1 MAVTSTA
8 LSEDTPII
16 EALRAASQIEPM
28 VPVCRE
34 WLEASLTGT
43 NHSGN
48 LVRVPQPTLSIYWDA
63 TDRQFCGK
71 PKFGRTLLVTHF
83 AGRRST
89 GPVSVEDLDDAAKL
103 LAERVWKAINRKR
116 MDLIKVHD
124 MGEDARVL
132 DNQIHTSLDYIT
144 GTILPTT
151 LEMTGNL
158 DIHDAIVRC
167 ALKIEADNSRQ
178 RAGQVRRLQQPSDL
192 KIEAYNSRQRA
203 LLTHPWVQQQIQA
216 YYQAMLDM
224 LREDVS
230 RFVDLYTAR
239 DLYPLVDRFGKERIA
254 KALLKSNVG
263 FSFGGVRHGVS
274 KAALGH
280 YSEDK
285 IARGRFV
292 EVVILVSAIVGGTE
306 NRVVDQMRDYK
317 PLQDWLRARPELC
330 EFWAEHLDTADYFEM
345 ALRVA
350 PWLFHGRAIL
360 WEGHYRSQSME
371 ALISLM
377 KKPPADFDPA
387 QVTIVIAGATTQSL
401 ARGGFGLDLYGLLG
415 ALDINGAK
423 ILMSGFAYD
432 IWLAMV
438 KHGLLSDAV
447 SAMNLKIKE
456 RVTIVTTTVIE
467 SFKDKWI
474 VATDNL
480 QGL

>member
-48 LVRVPQPTLSIYWDA
+48 LVRVPQPTLSLYWDA

-103 LAERVWKAINRKR
+103 LAERVWRAINRKR

-144 GTILPTT
+144 GAILPSS

-167 ALKIEADNSRQ
+167 ALKIY
-178 RAGQVRRLQQPSDL
+178 
-192 KIEAYNSRQRA
+192 AYNSKQRD
-203 LLTHPWVQQQIQA
+203 LLTHPWVQQQVQA

-224 LREDVS
+224 LREDGA
-230 RFVDLYTAR
+230 RFADTYTAR
-239 DLYPLVDRFGKERIA
+239 DLYPLIDRFGKERIA

-263 FSFGGVRHGVS
+263 FSFGGMRHGVS

-280 YSEDK
+280 YSDDK
-285 IARGRFV
+285 INRGRFV
-292 EVVILVSAIVGGTE
+292 EVITLASGILGGTE
-306 NRVVDQMRDYK
+306 NRVSDDMRTYK
-317 PLQDWLRARPELC
+317 PLQDWLSDRPQLC
-330 EFWAEHLDTADYFEM
+330 EFLANNLDDSDYFEL

-360 WEGHYRSQSME
+360 WETYCRSQRMELLLSM
-371 ALISLM
+371 M
-377 KKPPADFDPA
+377 KNPPAGFDPA
-387 QVTIVIAGATTQSL
+387 KVTIVIAGATKQSL
-401 ARGGFGLDLYGLLG
+401 NRGSLGLDLYGLLG
-415 ALDINGAK
+415 ALDAQGAK
-423 ILMSGFAYD
+423 ILMSGFAHD
-432 IWLAMV
+432 VWIALL
-438 KHGLLSDAV
+438 KSGLLSEQV
-447 SAMNLKIKE
+447 SVVNYKIKE
-456 RVTIVTTTVIE
+456 RAQIVTSSVIE
-467 SFKDKWI
+467 SFGNKSI
-474 VATDNL
+474 VATDSL
-480 QGL
+480 GL

>member
-34 WLEASLTGT
+34 WLERSLAGS
-43 NHSGN
+43 NHSGGFI
-48 LVRVPQPTLSIYWDA
+48 RVKQPKLSLYWDA
-63 TDRQFCGK
+63 TDRRFCGE

-144 GTILPTT
+144 GAILPTT

-167 ALKIEADNSRQ
+167 ALKIEA
-178 RAGQVRRLQQPSDL
+178 
-192 KIEAYNSRQRA
+192 YNSRQRA
-203 LLTHPWVQQQIQA
+203 LLTHPWVQQQVQA
-216 YYQAMLDM
+216 YYKAMLDM
-224 LREDVS
+224 LREDGA
-230 RFVDLYTAR
+230 RFAENYTAR

-263 FSFGGVRHGVS
+263 FSFGGMRHGVS

-280 YSEDK
+280 YSEDQ
-285 IARGRFV
+285 INRGRFV
-292 EVVILVSAIVGGTE
+292 EVITLVSAILGGTE
-306 NRVVDQMRDYK
+306 NRVSEDMRDYK
-317 PLQDWLRARPELC
+317 PLQDWLNNRPHVC
-330 EFWAEHLDTADYFEM
+330 EYLANNLDDSDYFEL

-360 WEGHYRSQSME
+360 WETYYRSQRMELLLSM
-371 ALISLM
+371 M
-377 KKPPADFDPA
+377 KNPPAGFDPA
-387 QVTIVIAGATTQSL
+387 QVTIVIAGATRQSL
-401 ARGGFGLDLYGLLG
+401 NRGSFGLDLFGLLG
-415 ALDINGAK
+415 ALDANGAK
-423 ILMSGFAYD
+423 ILMSGFAHD
-432 IWLAMV
+432 VWMALL
-438 KHGLLSDAV
+438 KSGLLSEQV
-447 SAMNLKIKE
+447 SVMNYKIKE
-456 RVTIVTTTVIE
+456 KARIVTSSVIE
-467 SFKDKWI
+467 SFGNKSI
-474 VATDNL
+474 VATDSL
-480 QGL
+480 GL

>member
-48 LVRVPQPTLSIYWDA
+48 LVRVPQPTLSLYWDA

-103 LAERVWKAINRKR
+103 LAERVWRAINRKR

-144 GTILPTT
+144 GAILPSS

-167 ALKIEADNSRQ
+167 ALKIY
-178 RAGQVRRLQQPSDL
+178 
-192 KIEAYNSRQRA
+192 AYNSKQRD
-203 LLTHPWVQQQIQA
+203 LLTHPWVQQQVQA

-224 LREDVS
+224 LREDGA
-230 RFVDLYTAR
+230 RFADTYTAR
-239 DLYPLVDRFGKERIA
+239 DLYPLIDRFGKERIA

-263 FSFGGVRHGVS
+263 FSFGGMRHGVS

-280 YSEDK
+280 YSDDK
-285 IARGRFV
+285 INRGRFV
-292 EVVILVSAIVGGTE
+292 EVITLASGILGGTE
-306 NRVVDQMRDYK
+306 NRVSDDMRTYK
-317 PLQDWLRARPELC
+317 PLQDWLSDRPQLC
-330 EFWAEHLDTADYFEM
+330 EFLANNLDDSDYFEL

-360 WEGHYRSQSME
+360 WETYCRSQRMELLLSM
-371 ALISLM
+371 M
-377 KKPPADFDPA
+377 KNPPAGFDPA
-387 QVTIVIAGATTQSL
+387 KVTIVIAGATRQSL
-401 ARGGFGLDLYGLLG
+401 NRGSFGLDLYGLLG
-415 ALDINGAK
+415 ALDAKGAK
-423 ILMSGFAYD
+423 ILMSGLAHD
-432 IWLAMV
+432 IWMALL
-438 KHGLLSDAV
+438 KSGLLSEQV
-447 SAMNLKIKE
+447 FVMNYKVKE
-456 RVTIVTTTVIE
+456 RAQLVTSSVIE
-467 SFKDKWI
+467 SFGNKSI
-474 VATDNL
+474 VATDSL
-480 QGL
+480 GI

>member
-48 LVRVPQPTLSIYWDA
+48 LVRVPQPTLSLYWDA

-103 LAERVWKAINRKR
+103 LAERVWRAINRKR

-144 GTILPTT
+144 GAILPSS

-167 ALKIEADNSRQ
+167 ALKIY
-178 RAGQVRRLQQPSDL
+178 
-192 KIEAYNSRQRA
+192 AYNSKQRD
-203 LLTHPWVQQQIQA
+203 LLTHPWVQQQVQA

-224 LREDVS
+224 LREDGA
-230 RFVDLYTAR
+230 RFADTYTAR
-239 DLYPLVDRFGKERIA
+239 DLYPLIDRFGKERIA

-263 FSFGGVRHGVS
+263 FSFGGMRHGVS
-274 KAALGH
+274 RAALGH
-280 YSEDK
+280 YSDDK
-285 IARGRFV
+285 INRGRFV
-292 EVVILVSAIVGGTE
+292 EVITLASGILGGTE
-306 NRVVDQMRDYK
+306 NRVSDDMRTYK
-317 PLQDWLRARPELC
+317 PLQDWLKNRPQLC
-330 EFWAEHLDTADYFEM
+330 EYLANNLDDSDYFEL
-345 ALRVA
+345 AIRVA

-360 WEGHYRSQSME
+360 WETYYRSHHME
-371 ALISLM
+371 LLITMM
-377 KKPPADFDPA
+377 KNPPAGFDPA
-387 QVTIVIAGATTQSL
+387 QVTIVIAGATRQSL
-401 ARGGFGLDLYGLLG
+401 NRGSFGLDLSGLLG
-415 ALDINGAK
+415 ALEAQGAK
-423 ILMSGFAYD
+423 ILMSGLAHD
-432 IWLAMV
+432 IWMALL
-438 KHGLLSDAV
+438 KSGLLSEQV
-447 SAMNLKIKE
+447 FVMNYKVKE
-456 RVTIVTTTVIE
+456 RAQLVTSSVIE
-467 SFKDKWI
+467 SFGNKSI
-474 VATDNL
+474 VATDSL
-480 QGL
+480 GI

>member
-1 MAVTSTA
+1 MAVSSTA
-8 LSEDTPII
+8 LSESTPIL

-43 NHSGN
+43 NHSGGFI
-48 LVRVPQPTLSIYWDA
+48 RVPQPTLSLYWDA
-63 TDRQFCGK
+63 TDHRFCGE

-89 GPVSVEDLDDAAKL
+89 GPLSVEDLDDAAKL
-103 LAERVWKAINRKR
+103 LAERVWRAINRKR

-124 MGEDARVL
+124 MGEDARAL
-132 DNQIHTSLDYIT
+132 DNKIHTSLDYIT
-144 GTILPTT
+144 GVVLPST
-151 LEMTGNL
+151 LEQPGYS
-158 DIHDAIVRC
+158 DVHDHIVEC
-167 ALKIEADNSRQ
+167 ALKIY
-178 RAGQVRRLQQPSDL
+178 
-192 KIEAYNSRQRA
+192 AYNSNQRV
-203 LLTHPWVQQQIQA
+203 LLSHPWVQKRVEA
-216 YYQAMLDM
+216 HYRGMLDM
-224 LREDVS
+224 LREQPEV
-230 RFVDLYTAR
+230 FVDSYTAR
-239 DLYPLVDRFGKERIA
+239 DLYPLVDRFGKERVA
-254 KALLKSNVG
+254 KALLKTNVG
-263 FSFGGVRHGVS
+263 FSFGGSMHGVS
-274 KAALGH
+274 RAALGH

-292 EVVILVSAIVGGTE
+292 EVITLVSAIVGGTE
-306 NRVVDQMRDYK
+306 NRVSDDMRDYK

-330 EFWAEHLDTADYFEM
+330 EFWAEQLDTADYFEM

-371 ALISLM
+371 ALIGLM

-438 KHGLLSDAV
+438 KHGLLSEAV

-467 SFKDKWI
+467 SFKDKMI
-474 VATDNL
+474 VAADIL
-480 QGL
+480 QGI

>member
-48 LVRVPQPTLSIYWDA
+48 LVRVPQPTLSLYWDA

-103 LAERVWKAINRKR
+103 LAERVWRAINRKR

-144 GTILPTT
+144 GAILPSS

-167 ALKIEADNSRQ
+167 ALKIY
-178 RAGQVRRLQQPSDL
+178 
-192 KIEAYNSRQRA
+192 AYNSKQRD
-203 LLTHPWVQQQIQA
+203 LLTHPWVQQQVQA

-224 LREDVS
+224 LREDGA
-230 RFVDLYTAR
+230 RFADTYTAR
-239 DLYPLVDRFGKERIA
+239 DLYPLIDRFGKERIA

-263 FSFGGVRHGVS
+263 FSFGGMRHGVS

-280 YSEDK
+280 YSDDK
-285 IARGRFV
+285 INRGRFV
-292 EVVILVSAIVGGTE
+292 EVITLASGILGGTE
-306 NRVVDQMRDYK
+306 NRVSDDMRTYK
-317 PLQDWLRARPELC
+317 PLQDWLNDRPEVC
-330 EFWAEHLDTADYFEM
+330 EFLANNLDDSDYFEL

-360 WEGHYRSQSME
+360 WETYCRSQRME
-371 ALISLM
+371 LLLTMM
-377 KKPPADFDPA
+377 KNPPAGLDPA
-387 QVTIVIAGATTQSL
+387 QVTIVIAGATRQSL
-401 ARGGFGLDLYGLLG
+401 NRGTFGLDLHGLLG
-415 ALDINGAK
+415 ALDAQGAK
-423 ILMSGFAYD
+423 ILMSGFAHD
-432 IWLAMV
+432 VWMALL
-438 KHGLLSDAV
+438 KSGLLSEQV
-447 SAMNLKIKE
+447 FIVNHKVKE
-456 RVTIVTTTVIE
+456 RAQIVKSSVIE
-467 SFKDKWI
+467 SFGNKSI
-474 VATDNL
+474 VATDSL
-480 QGL
+480 GI

>member
-71 PKFGRTLLVTHF
+71 PNFGRTLLVTHF

-124 MGEDARVL
+124 MGEDVRVL

-144 GTILPTT
+144 GVLLPMT
-151 LEMTGNL
+151 LEMPGYS

-167 ALKIEADNSRQ
+167 ALKIEA
-178 RAGQVRRLQQPSDL
+178 
-192 KIEAYNSRQRA
+192 YNSKQRA
-203 LLTHPWVQQQIQA
+203 LLTHPWVQQQVQA

-224 LREDVS
+224 LREDGA
-230 RFVDLYTAR
+230 RFAENYTAR

-263 FSFGGVRHGVS
+263 FSFRGMRHGVS

-330 EFWAEHLDTADYFEM
+330 EFWAEQLDTADYFEM

>member
-1 MAVTSTA
+1 M
-8 LSEDTPII
+8 
-16 EALRAASQIEPM
+16 
-28 VPVCRE
+28 
-34 WLEASLTGT
+34 
-43 NHSGN
+43 
-48 LVRVPQPTLSIYWDA
+48 
-63 TDRQFCGK
+63 
-71 PKFGRTLLVTHF
+71 
-83 AGRRST
+83 
-89 GPVSVEDLDDAAKL
+89 
-103 LAERVWKAINRKR
+103 
-116 MDLIKVHD
+116 
-124 MGEDARVL
+124 
-132 DNQIHTSLDYIT
+132 
-144 GTILPTT
+144 T
-151 LEMTGNL
+151 LEMPGYS
-158 DIHDAIVRC
+158 DIHKAIVDC
-167 ALKIEADNSRQ
+167 ALKIY
-178 RAGQVRRLQQPSDL
+178 
-192 KIEAYNSRQRA
+192 AYNSDQRA
-203 LLTHPWVQQQIQA
+203 LLSHPWVQKCVDA
-216 YYQAMLDM
+216 HYRDMLTM
-224 LREDVS
+224 LREDGS

-239 DLYPLVDRFGKERIA
+239 DLYPLATRFGKERVA
-254 KALLKSNVG
+254 KALLKANVG
-263 FSFGGVRHGVS
+263 FSYGGSMHGVS
-274 KAALGH
+274 RAALGH

-330 EFWAEHLDTADYFEM
+330 EFWAEQLDTADYFEM

-467 SFKDKWI
+467 SFKDKRI
-474 VATDNL
+474 VAADSL
-480 QGL
+480 QGI

>member
-48 LVRVPQPTLSIYWDA
+48 LVRVPQPTLSLYWDA

-103 LAERVWKAINRKR
+103 LAERVWRAINRKR

-144 GTILPTT
+144 GAILPSS

-167 ALKIEADNSRQ
+167 ALKIY
-178 RAGQVRRLQQPSDL
+178 
-192 KIEAYNSRQRA
+192 AYNSKQRD
-203 LLTHPWVQQQIQA
+203 LLTHPWVQQQVQA

-224 LREDVS
+224 LREDGA
-230 RFVDLYTAR
+230 RFADTYTAR
-239 DLYPLVDRFGKERIA
+239 DLYPLIDHFGKERIA

-263 FSFGGVRHGVS
+263 FSFGGMRHGVS

-280 YSEDK
+280 YSDDK
-285 IARGRFV
+285 INRGRFV
-292 EVVILVSAIVGGTE
+292 EVITLASGILGGTE
-306 NRVVDQMRDYK
+306 NRVSDDMRTYK
-317 PLQDWLRARPELC
+317 PLQDWLSDRPQLC
-330 EFWAEHLDTADYFEM
+330 EFLANNLDDSDYFEL

-360 WEGHYRSQSME
+360 WETYCRSQRMELLLSM
-371 ALISLM
+371 M
-377 KKPPADFDPA
+377 KNPPAGFDPA
-387 QVTIVIAGATTQSL
+387 KVTIVIAGATRQSL
-401 ARGGFGLDLYGLLG
+401 NRGTFGLDLFGLLG
-415 ALDINGAK
+415 ALDAKGAT
-423 ILMSGFAYD
+423 ILMSGVAHD
-432 IWLAMV
+432 VWMALL
-438 KHGLLSDAV
+438 KSGLLSEQV
-447 SAMNLKIKE
+447 SAVNYKIKE
-456 RVTIVTTTVIE
+456 RAQIVTSSVIE
-467 SFKDKWI
+467 SFGDKNI
-474 VATDNL
+474 VATDSL
-480 QGL
+480 GL

>member
-71 PKFGRTLLVTHF
+71 PNFGRTLLVTHF

-124 MGEDARVL
+124 MGEDVRVL
-132 DNQIHTSLDYIT
+132 NNQIHTSLDYIT
-144 GTILPTT
+144 GVLLPMT
-151 LEMTGNL
+151 LEMPGYS
-158 DIHDAIVRC
+158 DIHYAIVRC
-167 ALKIEADNSRQ
+167 ALKIEA
-178 RAGQVRRLQQPSDL
+178 
-192 KIEAYNSRQRA
+192 YNSKQRA
-203 LLTHPWVQQQIQA
+203 LLTHPWVQQQVQA

-224 LREDVS
+224 LREDGA
-230 RFVDLYTAR
+230 RFAENYTAR

-263 FSFGGVRHGVS
+263 FSFRGMRHGVS

-330 EFWAEHLDTADYFEM
+330 EFWAEQLDTADYFEM

>member
-144 GTILPTT
+144 GVLLPMT
-151 LEMTGNL
+151 LEMPGYS

-167 ALKIEADNSRQ
+167 ALKIEA
-178 RAGQVRRLQQPSDL
+178 
-192 KIEAYNSRQRA
+192 YNSKQRA
-203 LLTHPWVQQQIQA
+203 LLTHPWVQQQVQA

-224 LREDVS
+224 LREDGA
-230 RFVDLYTAR
+230 RFAENYTAR

-263 FSFGGVRHGVS
+263 FSFRGMRHGVS

-330 EFWAEHLDTADYFEM
+330 EFWAEQLDTADYFEM

>member
-48 LVRVPQPTLSIYWDA
+48 LVRVPQPTLSLYWDA

-103 LAERVWKAINRKR
+103 LAERVWRAINRKR

-144 GTILPTT
+144 GAILPSS

-167 ALKIEADNSRQ
+167 ALKIY
-178 RAGQVRRLQQPSDL
+178 
-192 KIEAYNSRQRA
+192 AYNSKQRD
-203 LLTHPWVQQQIQA
+203 LLTHPWVQQQVQA

-224 LREDVS
+224 LREDGA
-230 RFVDLYTAR
+230 RFADTYTAR
-239 DLYPLVDRFGKERIA
+239 DLYPLIDRFGKERIA

-263 FSFGGVRHGVS
+263 FSFGGMRHGVS

-280 YSEDK
+280 YSDDK
-285 IARGRFV
+285 INRGRFV
-292 EVVILVSAIVGGTE
+292 EVITLASGILGGTE
-306 NRVVDQMRDYK
+306 NRVSDDMRTYK
-317 PLQDWLRARPELC
+317 PLQDWLSDRPQLC
-330 EFWAEHLDTADYFEM
+330 EFLANNLDDSDYFEL

-360 WEGHYRSQSME
+360 WETYCRSQRMELLLSM
-371 ALISLM
+371 M
-377 KKPPADFDPA
+377 KNPPAGFDPA
-387 QVTIVIAGATTQSL
+387 KVTIVIAGATRQSL
-401 ARGGFGLDLYGLLG
+401 NRGSLGLDLYGLLG
-415 ALDINGAK
+415 ALDAQGAK
-423 ILMSGFAYD
+423 ILMSGFAHD
-432 IWLAMV
+432 VWIALL
-438 KHGLLSDAV
+438 KSGLLSEQV
-447 SAMNLKIKE
+447 SVVNYKIKE
-456 RVTIVTTTVIE
+456 RAQIVTSSVIE
-467 SFKDKWI
+467 SFGNKSI
-474 VATDNL
+474 VATDSL
-480 QGL
+480 GL

>member
-48 LVRVPQPTLSIYWDA
+48 LVRVPQPTLSLYWDA
-63 TDRQFCGK
+63 KDRQFCSK
-71 PKFGRTLLVTHF
+71 PKFGRTMLVTHF

-144 GTILPTT
+144 GAILPSS

-167 ALKIEADNSRQ
+167 ALKIEA
-178 RAGQVRRLQQPSDL
+178 
-192 KIEAYNSRQRA
+192 YNSKQRA
-203 LLTHPWVQQQIQA
+203 LLTHPWVQQQVQA
-216 YYQAMLDM
+216 YYKAMLDM
-224 LREDVS
+224 LREDGA
-230 RFVDLYTAR
+230 RFAENYTAR

-254 KALLKSNVG
+254 KSLLKSNVG
-263 FSFGGVRHGVS
+263 FSFGGMRHGVS
-274 KAALGH
+274 RAALGH
-280 YSEDK
+280 YSDDK
-285 IARGRFV
+285 INRGRFV
-292 EVVILVSAIVGGTE
+292 EVITLVSAILGGTE
-306 NRVVDQMRDYK
+306 NRVSDDMRTYK
-317 PLQDWLRARPELC
+317 PLQDWLNNRPQVC
-330 EFWAEHLDTADYFEM
+330 EYLANNLDDSDYFEF

-360 WEGHYRSQSME
+360 WETYCRSQRME
-371 ALISLM
+371 LLLTMM
-377 KKPPADFDPA
+377 KNPPAGFDPA
-387 QVTIVIAGATTQSL
+387 QVTIVIAGATRQSL
-401 ARGGFGLDLYGLLG
+401 NRGTFGLDLYGLLG
-415 ALDINGAK
+415 ALDAQGAK
-423 ILMSGFAYD
+423 ILMSGFAHD
-432 IWLAMV
+432 VWMALL
-438 KHGLLSDAV
+438 KSGLLSEQV
-447 SAMNLKIKE
+447 SVLNYKVKE
-456 RVTIVTTTVIE
+456 RAQIVTSRVIE
-467 SFKDKWI
+467 SFGNKSI
-474 VATDNL
+474 VATDSL
-480 QGL
+480 GL

>member
-48 LVRVPQPTLSIYWDA
+48 LVRVPQPTLSLYWDA

-144 GTILPTT
+144 GVLLPMT
-151 LEMTGNL
+151 LEMPGYS

-167 ALKIEADNSRQ
+167 ALKIEA
-178 RAGQVRRLQQPSDL
+178 
-192 KIEAYNSRQRA
+192 YNSKQRA
-203 LLTHPWVQQQIQA
+203 LLTHPWVQQQVQA

-224 LREDVS
+224 LREDGA
-230 RFVDLYTAR
+230 RFAENYTAR

-263 FSFGGVRHGVS
+263 FSFGGMRHGVS

-330 EFWAEHLDTADYFEM
+330 EFWAEQLDTADYFEM

-360 WEGHYRSQSME
+360 WEGHYRSHSME

>member
-144 GTILPTT
+144 GVLLPMT
-151 LEMTGNL
+151 LEMPGYS

-167 ALKIEADNSRQ
+167 ALKIEA
-178 RAGQVRRLQQPSDL
+178 
-192 KIEAYNSRQRA
+192 YNSKQRA
-203 LLTHPWVQQQIQA
+203 LLTHPWVQQQVQA

-224 LREDVS
+224 LREDGA
-230 RFVDLYTAR
+230 RFAENYTAR

-263 FSFGGVRHGVS
+263 FSFRGMRHGVS

-330 EFWAEHLDTADYFEM
+330 EFWAEQLDTADYFEM

-387 QVTIVIAGATTQSL
+387 QVTIVIADATTQSL

>member
-48 LVRVPQPTLSIYWDA
+48 LVRVPQPTLSLYWDA

-103 LAERVWKAINRKR
+103 LAERVWRAINRKR

-144 GTILPTT
+144 GAILPSS

-167 ALKIEADNSRQ
+167 ALKIY
-178 RAGQVRRLQQPSDL
+178 
-192 KIEAYNSRQRA
+192 AYNSKQRD
-203 LLTHPWVQQQIQA
+203 LLTHPWVQQQVQA

-224 LREDVS
+224 LREDGA
-230 RFVDLYTAR
+230 RFADTYTAR
-239 DLYPLVDRFGKERIA
+239 DLYPLIDRFGKERIA

-263 FSFGGVRHGVS
+263 FSFGGMRHGVS

-280 YSEDK
+280 YSDDK
-285 IARGRFV
+285 INRGRFV
-292 EVVILVSAIVGGTE
+292 EVITLASGILGGTE
-306 NRVVDQMRDYK
+306 NRVSDDMRTYK
-317 PLQDWLRARPELC
+317 PLQDWLSDRPQLC
-330 EFWAEHLDTADYFEM
+330 EFLANNLDDSDYFEL

-360 WEGHYRSQSME
+360 WETYCRSQRMELLLSM
-371 ALISLM
+371 M
-377 KKPPADFDPA
+377 KNPPAGFDPA
-387 QVTIVIAGATTQSL
+387 KVTIVIAGATKQSL
-401 ARGGFGLDLYGLLG
+401 NRGSLGLDLYGLLG
-415 ALDINGAK
+415 ALDAQGAK
-423 ILMSGFAYD
+423 ILMSGFAHD
-432 IWLAMV
+432 VWIALL
-438 KHGLLSDAV
+438 KSGLLSEQV
-447 SAMNLKIKE
+447 FVMNYKVKE
-456 RVTIVTTTVIE
+456 RAQLVTSSVIE
-467 SFKDKWI
+467 SFGNRASSLPI
-474 VATDNL
+474 A
-480 QGL
+480 

>member
-71 PKFGRTLLVTHF
+71 PNFGRTLLVTHF

-144 GTILPTT
+144 GVLLPMT
-151 LEMTGNL
+151 LEMPGYS

-167 ALKIEADNSRQ
+167 ALKIEA
-178 RAGQVRRLQQPSDL
+178 
-192 KIEAYNSRQRA
+192 YNSKQRA
-203 LLTHPWVQQQIQA
+203 LLTHPWVQQQVQA

-224 LREDVS
+224 LREDGA
-230 RFVDLYTAR
+230 RFAENYTAR

-263 FSFGGVRHGVS
+263 FSFRGMRHGVS

-330 EFWAEHLDTADYFEM
+330 EFWAEQLDTADYFEM

>member
-34 WLEASLTGT
+34 WLEASLTST

-48 LVRVPQPTLSIYWDA
+48 LVRVPQPTLSLYWDA
-63 TDRQFCGK
+63 KDRQFCGK

-103 LAERVWKAINRKR
+103 LAERVWRAINRKR

-144 GTILPTT
+144 GAILPSS

-167 ALKIEADNSRQ
+167 ALKIY
-178 RAGQVRRLQQPSDL
+178 
-192 KIEAYNSRQRA
+192 AYNSKQRD
-203 LLTHPWVQQQIQA
+203 LLTHPWVQQQVQA

-224 LREDVS
+224 LREDGA
-230 RFVDLYTAR
+230 RFADTYTAR
-239 DLYPLVDRFGKERIA
+239 DLYPLIDRFGKERIA

-263 FSFGGVRHGVS
+263 FSFGGMRHGVS

-280 YSEDK
+280 YSDDK
-285 IARGRFV
+285 INRGRFV
-292 EVVILVSAIVGGTE
+292 EVITLASGILGGTE
-306 NRVVDQMRDYK
+306 NRVSDDMRTYK
-317 PLQDWLRARPELC
+317 PLQDWLSDRPQLC
-330 EFWAEHLDTADYFEM
+330 EFLANNLDDSDYFEL

-360 WEGHYRSQSME
+360 WETYCRSQRMELLLSM
-371 ALISLM
+371 M
-377 KKPPADFDPA
+377 KNPPAGFDPA
-387 QVTIVIAGATTQSL
+387 KVTIVIAGATRQSL
-401 ARGGFGLDLYGLLG
+401 NRGSLGLDLYGLLG
-415 ALDINGAK
+415 ALDAQGAK
-423 ILMSGFAYD
+423 ILMSGFAHD
-432 IWLAMV
+432 VWIALL
-438 KHGLLSDAV
+438 KSGLLSEQV
-447 SAMNLKIKE
+447 SVVNYKIKE
-456 RVTIVTTTVIE
+456 RAQIVTSSVIE
-467 SFKDKWI
+467 SFGNKSI
-474 VATDNL
+474 VATDSL
-480 QGL
+480 GL

>member
-34 WLEASLTGT
+34 WLERSLAGS
-43 NHSGN
+43 NHSGGFI
-48 LVRVPQPTLSIYWDA
+48 RVKQPKLSLYWDA
-63 TDRQFCGK
+63 TDRRFCGE

-103 LAERVWKAINRKR
+103 LAERVWRAINRKR

-144 GTILPTT
+144 GAILPTT

-167 ALKIEADNSRQ
+167 ALKIEA
-178 RAGQVRRLQQPSDL
+178 
-192 KIEAYNSRQRA
+192 YNSRQRA
-203 LLTHPWVQQQIQA
+203 LLTHPWVQQQVQA
-216 YYQAMLDM
+216 YYKAMLDM
-224 LREDVS
+224 LREDGA
-230 RFVDLYTAR
+230 RFAENYTAR

-263 FSFGGVRHGVS
+263 VSLGGMRHEVS

-280 YSEDK
+280 YSEDR
-285 IARGRFV
+285 IARGCFV
-292 EVVILVSAIVGGTE
+292 EVITLVNAILGGTE
-306 NRVVDQMRDYK
+306 NRVSEDMRDYK
-317 PLQDWLRARPELC
+317 PLQDWLNNRPHVC
-330 EFWAEHLDTADYFEM
+330 EYLANNLDDSDYFEL

-360 WEGHYRSQSME
+360 WETYYRSQRMELLLSM
-371 ALISLM
+371 M
-377 KKPPADFDPA
+377 KNPPAGFDPA
-387 QVTIVIAGATTQSL
+387 QVTIVIAGATRQSL
-401 ARGGFGLDLYGLLG
+401 NRGSFGLDLFGLLG
-415 ALDINGAK
+415 ALDANGAK
-423 ILMSGFAYD
+423 ILMSGFAHD
-432 IWLAMV
+432 VWMALL
-438 KHGLLSDAV
+438 KSGLLSEQV
-447 SAMNLKIKE
+447 SVMNYKIKE
-456 RVTIVTTTVIE
+456 KARIVTSSVIE
-467 SFKDKWI
+467 SFGNKSI
-474 VATDNL
+474 VATDSL
-480 QGL
+480 GL

>member
-48 LVRVPQPTLSIYWDA
+48 LVRVPQPTLSLYWDA

-124 MGEDARVL
+124 MGEDARAL

-144 GTILPTT
+144 GAILPSS

-167 ALKIEADNSRQ
+167 ALKIEA
-178 RAGQVRRLQQPSDL
+178 
-192 KIEAYNSRQRA
+192 YNSKQRA
-203 LLTHPWVQQQIQA
+203 LLTHPWVQQQVQA
-216 YYQAMLDM
+216 YYKAMLDM
-224 LREDVS
+224 LREDGA
-230 RFVDLYTAR
+230 RFAENYTAR
-239 DLYPLVDRFGKERIA
+239 DLYPLIDRFGKERIA

-263 FSFGGVRHGVS
+263 FSFGGMRHGVS
-274 KAALGH
+274 RAALGH
-280 YSEDK
+280 YSDDK
-285 IARGRFV
+285 INHGRFV
-292 EVVILVSAIVGGTE
+292 EVITLVSAILGGTE
-306 NRVVDQMRDYK
+306 NRVSDDMRTYK
-317 PLQDWLRARPELC
+317 PLQDWLNNRPQVC
-330 EFWAEHLDTADYFEM
+330 EYLANNLDDSDYFEF

-360 WEGHYRSQSME
+360 WETYCRSQRME
-371 ALISLM
+371 LLLTMM
-377 KKPPADFDPA
+377 KNPPAGFDPS
-387 QVTIVIAGATTQSL
+387 QVTIVIAGATRQSL
-401 ARGGFGLDLYGLLG
+401 NRGSFGLDLYGLLG
-415 ALDINGAK
+415 ALDAQGAK
-423 ILMSGFAYD
+423 ILMSGLAHD
-432 IWLAMV
+432 IWIALL
-438 KHGLLSDAV
+438 KSGLLSEQV
-447 SAMNLKIKE
+447 SVMNSKVKE
-456 RVTIVTTTVIE
+456 RAQLVTSRVIE
-467 SFKDKWI
+467 SFGNKSI
-474 VATDNL
+474 VATDSL
-480 QGL
+480 GL

>member
-34 WLEASLTGT
+34 WLERSLAGS
-43 NHSGN
+43 NHSGGFI
-48 LVRVPQPTLSIYWDA
+48 RVKQPKLSLYWDA
-63 TDRQFCGK
+63 TDRRFCGE

-144 GTILPTT
+144 GAILPTT

-167 ALKIEADNSRQ
+167 ALKIEA
-178 RAGQVRRLQQPSDL
+178 
-192 KIEAYNSRQRA
+192 YNSRQRA
-203 LLTHPWVQQQIQA
+203 LLTHPWVQQQVQA
-216 YYQAMLDM
+216 YYKAMLDM
-224 LREDVS
+224 LREDGA
-230 RFVDLYTAR
+230 RFAENYTAR

-263 FSFGGVRHGVS
+263 FSFGGMRHGVS

-280 YSEDK
+280 YSEDR
-285 IARGRFV
+285 IARGCFV
-292 EVVILVSAIVGGTE
+292 EVITLVNAILGGTE
-306 NRVVDQMRDYK
+306 NRVSEDMRDYK
-317 PLQDWLRARPELC
+317 PLQDWLNNRPHVC
-330 EFWAEHLDTADYFEM
+330 EYLANNLDDSDYFEL

-360 WEGHYRSQSME
+360 WETYYRSQRMELLLSM
-371 ALISLM
+371 M
-377 KKPPADFDPA
+377 KNPPAGFDPA
-387 QVTIVIAGATTQSL
+387 QVTIVIAGATRQSL
-401 ARGGFGLDLYGLLG
+401 NRGSFGLDLFGLLG
-415 ALDINGAK
+415 ALDANGAK
-423 ILMSGFAYD
+423 ILMSGFAHD
-432 IWLAMV
+432 VWMALL
-438 KHGLLSDAV
+438 KSGLLSEQV
-447 SAMNLKIKE
+447 SVMNYKIKE
-456 RVTIVTTTVIE
+456 KARIVTSSVIE
-467 SFKDKWI
+467 SFGNKSI
-474 VATDNL
+474 VATDSL
-480 QGL
+480 GL

>member
-48 LVRVPQPTLSIYWDA
+48 LIRVPQPTLSLYWDA
-63 TDRQFCGK
+63 KDRQFCGK

-144 GTILPTT
+144 GAILPST
-151 LEMTGNL
+151 LEMLGYS

-167 ALKIEADNSRQ
+167 ALKIEA
-178 RAGQVRRLQQPSDL
+178 
-192 KIEAYNSRQRA
+192 YNSNQRA
-203 LLTHPWVQQQIQA
+203 LLTHPWVQQQVQA
-216 YYQAMLDM
+216 YYKGMLDM
-224 LREDVS
+224 LREDGA
-230 RFVDLYTAR
+230 RFADTYTAR
-239 DLYPLVDRFGKERIA
+239 DLYPLIDRFGKERIA

-263 FSFGGVRHGVS
+263 FSFGGMRHGVS

-280 YSEDK
+280 YSDDK
-285 IARGRFV
+285 INRGRFV
-292 EVVILVSAIVGGTE
+292 EVITLASGILGGTE
-306 NRVVDQMRDYK
+306 NRVSDDMRTYK
-317 PLQDWLRARPELC
+317 PLQDWLNDRPEVC
-330 EFWAEHLDTADYFEM
+330 EFLANNLDDSDYFEL

-360 WEGHYRSQSME
+360 WETYCRSQRME
-371 ALISLM
+371 LLLTMM
-377 KKPPADFDPA
+377 KNPPAGFDPA
-387 QVTIVIAGATTQSL
+387 KVTIVIAGATRQSL
-401 ARGGFGLDLYGLLG
+401 NRGTFGLDLFGLLG
-415 ALDINGAK
+415 ALDAKGAT
-423 ILMSGFAYD
+423 ILMSGVAHD
-432 IWLAMV
+432 VWMALL
-438 KHGLLSDAV
+438 KSGLLSEQV
-447 SAMNLKIKE
+447 SAVNYKIKE
-456 RVTIVTTTVIE
+456 RAQIVTSSVIE
-467 SFKDKWI
+467 SFGNKSI
-474 VATDNL
+474 VATDSL
-480 QGL
+480 GI

>member
-48 LVRVPQPTLSIYWDA
+48 LVRVPQLTLSLYWDA

-103 LAERVWKAINRKR
+103 LAERVWRAINRKR

-144 GTILPTT
+144 GAILPSS

-167 ALKIEADNSRQ
+167 ALKIY
-178 RAGQVRRLQQPSDL
+178 
-192 KIEAYNSRQRA
+192 AYNSKQRD
-203 LLTHPWVQQQIQA
+203 LLTHPWVQQQVQA

-224 LREDVS
+224 LREDGA
-230 RFVDLYTAR
+230 RFADTYTAR
-239 DLYPLVDRFGKERIA
+239 DLYPLIDRFGKERIA

-263 FSFGGVRHGVS
+263 FSFGGMRHGVS

-280 YSEDK
+280 YSDDK
-285 IARGRFV
+285 INRGRFV
-292 EVVILVSAIVGGTE
+292 EVITLASGILGGTE
-306 NRVVDQMRDYK
+306 NRVSDDMRTYK
-317 PLQDWLRARPELC
+317 PLQDWLSDRPQLC
-330 EFWAEHLDTADYFEM
+330 EFLANNLDDSDYFEL

-360 WEGHYRSQSME
+360 WETYCRSQRMELLLSM
-371 ALISLM
+371 M
-377 KKPPADFDPA
+377 KNPPAGFDPA
-387 QVTIVIAGATTQSL
+387 KVTIVIAGATRQSL
-401 ARGGFGLDLYGLLG
+401 NRGTFGLDLFGLLG
-415 ALDINGAK
+415 ALDAKGAT
-423 ILMSGFAYD
+423 ILMSGVAHD
-432 IWLAMV
+432 VWMALL
-438 KHGLLSDAV
+438 KSGLLSEQV
-447 SAMNLKIKE
+447 SAVNYKIKE
-456 RVTIVTTTVIE
+456 RAQIVTSSVIE
-467 SFKDKWI
+467 SFGNKSI
-474 VATDNL
+474 VATDSL
-480 QGL
+480 GL

>member
-48 LVRVPQPTLSIYWDA
+48 LVRVPQPTLSLYWDA

-144 GTILPTT
+144 GAILPSS

-167 ALKIEADNSRQ
+167 ALKIY
-178 RAGQVRRLQQPSDL
+178 
-192 KIEAYNSRQRA
+192 AYNSKQRD
-203 LLTHPWVQQQIQA
+203 LLTHPWVQQQVQA

-224 LREDVS
+224 LREDGA
-230 RFVDLYTAR
+230 RFADTYTAR
-239 DLYPLVDRFGKERIA
+239 DLYPLIDRFGKERIA

-263 FSFGGVRHGVS
+263 FSFGGMRHGVS

-280 YSEDK
+280 YSDDK
-285 IARGRFV
+285 INRGRFV
-292 EVVILVSAIVGGTE
+292 EVITLASGILGGTE
-306 NRVVDQMRDYK
+306 NRVSDDMRTYK
-317 PLQDWLRARPELC
+317 PLQDWLSDRPQLC
-330 EFWAEHLDTADYFEM
+330 GFLANNLDDSDYFEL

-360 WEGHYRSQSME
+360 WETYCRSQRMELLLSM
-371 ALISLM
+371 M
-377 KKPPADFDPA
+377 KNPPAGFDPA
-387 QVTIVIAGATTQSL
+387 QVTIVIAGATKQSL
-401 ARGGFGLDLYGLLG
+401 NRGSLGLDLYGLLG
-415 ALDINGAK
+415 ALDAQGAK
-423 ILMSGFAYD
+423 ILMSGFAHD
-432 IWLAMV
+432 VWMALL
-438 KHGLLSDAV
+438 KSGLLSEQV
-447 SAMNLKIKE
+447 SVVNYKIKE
-456 RVTIVTTTVIE
+456 RAQIVKSSVIE
-467 SFKDKWI
+467 SFGNKSI
-474 VATDNL
+474 VATDSL
-480 QGL
+480 GI

>member
-8 LSEDTPII
+8 LSEETPII

-48 LVRVPQPTLSIYWDA
+48 LVRVPQPTLSLYWDA

-144 GTILPTT
+144 GAILPSS

-167 ALKIEADNSRQ
+167 ALKIY
-178 RAGQVRRLQQPSDL
+178 
-192 KIEAYNSRQRA
+192 AYNSKQRD
-203 LLTHPWVQQQIQA
+203 LLTHPWVQQQVQA

-224 LREDVS
+224 LREDGA
-230 RFVDLYTAR
+230 RFADTYTAR
-239 DLYPLVDRFGKERIA
+239 DLYPLIDRFGKERIA

-263 FSFGGVRHGVS
+263 FSFGGMRHGVS

-280 YSEDK
+280 YSDDK
-285 IARGRFV
+285 INRGRFV
-292 EVVILVSAIVGGTE
+292 EVITLASGILGGTE
-306 NRVVDQMRDYK
+306 NRVSDDMRTYK
-317 PLQDWLRARPELC
+317 PLQDWLSDRPQLC
-330 EFWAEHLDTADYFEM
+330 EFLANNLDDSDYFEL

-360 WEGHYRSQSME
+360 WETYCRSQRMELLLSM
-371 ALISLM
+371 M
-377 KKPPADFDPA
+377 KNPPAGFDPA
-387 QVTIVIAGATTQSL
+387 KVTIVIAGATRQSL
-401 ARGGFGLDLYGLLG
+401 NRGSLGLDLYGLLG
-415 ALDINGAK
+415 ALDAQGAK
-423 ILMSGFAYD
+423 ILMSGFAHD
-432 IWLAMV
+432 VWMALL
-438 KHGLLSDAV
+438 KSGLLSEQV
-447 SAMNLKIKE
+447 SIVNHKIKE
-456 RVTIVTTTVIE
+456 RAQIVTSRVIE
-467 SFKDKWI
+467 SFGDKNI
-474 VATDNL
+474 VATDSL
-480 QGL
+480 GL

>member
-48 LVRVPQPTLSIYWDA
+48 LVRVPQPTLSLYWDA

-103 LAERVWKAINRKR
+103 LAERVWRAINRKR

-132 DNQIHTSLDYIT
+132 DNQIHTSLYYIT
-144 GTILPTT
+144 GAILPSS

-167 ALKIEADNSRQ
+167 ALKIY
-178 RAGQVRRLQQPSDL
+178 
-192 KIEAYNSRQRA
+192 AYNSKQRD
-203 LLTHPWVQQQIQA
+203 LLTHPWVQQQVQA

-224 LREDVS
+224 LREDGA
-230 RFVDLYTAR
+230 RFADTYTAR
-239 DLYPLVDRFGKERIA
+239 DLYPLIDRFGKERIA

-263 FSFGGVRHGVS
+263 FSFGGMRHGVS

-280 YSEDK
+280 YSDDK
-285 IARGRFV
+285 INRGRFV
-292 EVVILVSAIVGGTE
+292 EVITLASGILGGTE
-306 NRVVDQMRDYK
+306 NRVSDDMRTYK
-317 PLQDWLRARPELC
+317 PLQDWLSDRPQLC
-330 EFWAEHLDTADYFEM
+330 EFLANNLDDSDYFEL

-360 WEGHYRSQSME
+360 WETYCRSQRMELLLSM
-371 ALISLM
+371 M
-377 KKPPADFDPA
+377 KNPPAGFDPA
-387 QVTIVIAGATTQSL
+387 KVTIVIAGATKQSL
-401 ARGGFGLDLYGLLG
+401 NRGSLGLDLYGLLG
-415 ALDINGAK
+415 ALDAQGAK
-423 ILMSGFAYD
+423 ILMSGFAHD
-432 IWLAMV
+432 VWIALL
-438 KHGLLSDAV
+438 KSGLLSEQV
-447 SAMNLKIKE
+447 SVVNYKIKE
-456 RVTIVTTTVIE
+456 RAQIVTSSVIE
-467 SFKDKWI
+467 SFGNKSI
-474 VATDNL
+474 VATDSL
-480 QGL
+480 GL

>member
-1 MAVTSTA
+1 
-8 LSEDTPII
+8 
-16 EALRAASQIEPM
+16 M

-48 LVRVPQPTLSIYWDA
+48 LVRVPQPTLSLYWDA

-103 LAERVWKAINRKR
+103 LAERVWRAINRKR

-144 GTILPTT
+144 GAILPSS

-167 ALKIEADNSRQ
+167 ALKIY
-178 RAGQVRRLQQPSDL
+178 
-192 KIEAYNSRQRA
+192 AYNSKQRD
-203 LLTHPWVQQQIQA
+203 LLTHPWVQQQVQA

-224 LREDVS
+224 LREDGA
-230 RFVDLYTAR
+230 RFADTYTAR
-239 DLYPLVDRFGKERIA
+239 DLYPLIDRFGKERIA

-263 FSFGGVRHGVS
+263 FSFGGMRHGVS

-280 YSEDK
+280 YSDDK
-285 IARGRFV
+285 INRGRFV
-292 EVVILVSAIVGGTE
+292 EVITLASGILGGTE
-306 NRVVDQMRDYK
+306 NRVSDDMRTYK
-317 PLQDWLRARPELC
+317 PLQDWLSDRPQLC
-330 EFWAEHLDTADYFEM
+330 EFLANNLDDSDYFEL

-360 WEGHYRSQSME
+360 WETYCRSQRMELLLSM
-371 ALISLM
+371 M
-377 KKPPADFDPA
+377 KNPPAGFDPA
-387 QVTIVIAGATTQSL
+387 KVTIVIAGATRQSL
-401 ARGGFGLDLYGLLG
+401 NRGTFGLDLFGLLG
-415 ALDINGAK
+415 ALDAQGAK
-423 ILMSGFAYD
+423 ILMSGLAHD
-432 IWLAMV
+432 IWMALL
-438 KHGLLSDAV
+438 KSGLLSEQV
-447 SAMNLKIKE
+447 FVMNYKVKE
-456 RVTIVTTTVIE
+456 RAQLVTSSVIE
-467 SFKDKWI
+467 SFGNKSI
-474 VATDNL
+474 VATDSL
-480 QGL
+480 GI

>member
-48 LVRVPQPTLSIYWDA
+48 LVRVPQPTLSLYWDA

-103 LAERVWKAINRKR
+103 LAERVWRAINRKR

-144 GTILPTT
+144 GAILPSS

-167 ALKIEADNSRQ
+167 ALKIY
-178 RAGQVRRLQQPSDL
+178 
-192 KIEAYNSRQRA
+192 AYNSKQRD
-203 LLTHPWVQQQIQA
+203 LLTHPWVQQQVQA

-224 LREDVS
+224 LREDGA
-230 RFVDLYTAR
+230 RFADTYTAR
-239 DLYPLVDRFGKERIA
+239 DLYPLIDRFGKERIA

-263 FSFGGVRHGVS
+263 FSFGGMRHGVS

-280 YSEDK
+280 YSDDK
-285 IARGRFV
+285 INRGRFV
-292 EVVILVSAIVGGTE
+292 EVITLASGILGGTE
-306 NRVVDQMRDYK
+306 NRVSDDMRTYK
-317 PLQDWLRARPELC
+317 PLQDWLNDRQQVC
-330 EFWAEHLDTADYFEM
+330 EFLANNLDDSDYFEL

-360 WEGHYRSQSME
+360 WETYCRSQRME
-371 ALISLM
+371 LLLTMM
-377 KKPPADFDPA
+377 KNPPAGFDPA
-387 QVTIVIAGATTQSL
+387 QVTIVIAGATKQSL
-401 ARGGFGLDLYGLLG
+401 NRGSLGLDLYGLLG
-415 ALDINGAK
+415 ALDAHGAK
-423 ILMSGFAYD
+423 ILMSGFAHD
-432 IWLAMV
+432 VWMALL
-438 KHGLLSDAV
+438 KSGLLSEQV
-447 SAMNLKIKE
+447 SIVNHKIKE
-456 RVTIVTTTVIE
+456 RAQIVTSRVIE
-467 SFKDKWI
+467 SFGDKNI
-474 VATDNL
+474 VATDSL
-480 QGL
+480 GL

>member
-48 LVRVPQPTLSIYWDA
+48 LVRVPQPTLSLYWDA

-103 LAERVWKAINRKR
+103 LAERVWRAINRKR

-144 GTILPTT
+144 GAILPSS

-167 ALKIEADNSRQ
+167 ALKIYT
-178 RAGQVRRLQQPSDL
+178 
-192 KIEAYNSRQRA
+192 YNSKQRA
-203 LLTHPWVQQQIQA
+203 LLTHPWVQQQVQA

-224 LREDVS
+224 LREDGA
-230 RFVDLYTAR
+230 RFADTYTAR
-239 DLYPLVDRFGKERIA
+239 DLYPLIDRFGKERIA

-263 FSFGGVRHGVS
+263 FWNGGMPHGAS

-280 YSEDK
+280 YSDDK
-285 IARGRFV
+285 INRGRFV
-292 EVVILVSAIVGGTE
+292 EVITLVSSILGGTE
-306 NRVVDQMRDYK
+306 NRVSDDMRTYK
-317 PLQDWLRARPELC
+317 PLQDWLNDRQQVC
-330 EFWAEHLDTADYFEM
+330 EFLANNLDDSDYFEL

-360 WEGHYRSQSME
+360 WETYCRSQRME
-371 ALISLM
+371 LLLTM
-377 KKPPADFDPA
+377 MTNPPAGFDPA
-387 QVTIVIAGATTQSL
+387 QVTIVIAGATRQSL
-401 ARGGFGLDLYGLLG
+401 NRGTFGLDLHGLLG
-415 ALDINGAK
+415 ALDAQGAK
-423 ILMSGFAYD
+423 ILMSGFAHD
-432 IWLAMV
+432 VWMALL
-438 KHGLLSDAV
+438 KSGLLSEQV
-447 SAMNLKIKE
+447 FIVNHKVKE
-456 RVTIVTTTVIE
+456 RAQIVKSSVIE
-467 SFKDKWI
+467 SFGNKSI
-474 VATDNL
+474 VATDSL
-480 QGL
+480 GI